1 MLRAPKGPKFLKE
14 CIVTNFRIL
23 FDEPHEAI
31 WFKALHPDFSSA
43 KEFSIT
49 SAKSWPSVSR
59 VLAYDRPDI
68 ILMDGDVPILVVEET
83 VEVPSGHNVGQ
94 RFARIAAA
102 AEAGVPCLYFGPYV
116 ARKHGGETEGPRY
129 MNLRL
134 FGALDAMERVT
145 GSAVTTV
152 NWPVD
157 AKCEVRR
164 DKEKDSDVKE
174 YVAAF
179 LNSYYRHKDL
189 RKVNQEIL
197 KSPFHS
203 RMVSERDQFISE
215 KVRRADQYDLPPT
228 SVEIILKQELISRA
242 KLNGNEKS
250 IKGEIVLYNIGMN
263 NIRSDPYTGMAI
275 LYRYL
280 YVMEYSNRSLILWF
294 PNISKSTWVSTAI
307 SASRKDIR
315 LYKIAAD
322 GILFADGFLSRSE
335 L

>member
-1 MLRAPKGPKFLKE
+1 M
-14 CIVTNFRIL
+14 TNFRVL

-31 WFKALHPDFSSA
+31 WFKALHPDFAAA

-134 FGALDAMERVT
+134 FRALDAMERVT

-157 AKCEVRR
+157 ANCEVRR
-164 DKEKDSDVKE
+164 DKDKDSDVKE

-179 LNSYYRHKDL
+179 LTSYYQHKNL
-189 RKVNQEIL
+189 SRVNQEIL
-197 KSPFHS
+197 KSSFHS
-203 RMVSERDQFISE
+203 RMVVERDRFIVE
-215 KVRRADQYDLPPT
+215 RVRRAEQYDSPPT
-228 SVEIILKQELISRA
+228 SVEIAKKPRLISRA
-242 KLNGNEKS
+242 NLGESQKELKD
-250 IKGEIVLYNIGMN
+250 EIVLYNIGMK

-280 YVMEYSNRSLILWF
+280 YVMESSNRSLVLWF
-294 PNISKSTWVSTAI
+294 PNISKSTWVSTAA
-307 SASRKDIR
+307 SANRKDVR

-322 GILFADGFLSRSE
+322 GIWFSDGFLMRSE